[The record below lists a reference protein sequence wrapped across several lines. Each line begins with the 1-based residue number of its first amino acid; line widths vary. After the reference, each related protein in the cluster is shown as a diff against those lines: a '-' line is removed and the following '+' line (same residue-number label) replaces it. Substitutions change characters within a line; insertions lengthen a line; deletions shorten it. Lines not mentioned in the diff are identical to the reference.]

1 MIDKNKKYTLVD
13 GTEVK
18 IYEVYE
24 SELLTHVVHGA
35 YKTTSGWQLA
45 SWGEGGQAMRGV
57 ASTNDLIEVSP
68 YANIKIDDKVLVWNE
83 TSTNKIRR
91 HFAGINE
98 SGLPKAWYG
107 TGTSFTETSTT
118 TWDGCEPY
126 TETELNT

>member
-24 SELLTHVVHGA
+24 SELLTNVVHGA

-68 YANIKIDDKVLVWNE
+68 YADFQIDDKVLVWEDDTRQYKSYFAGTGRTGKAEVWADGRTSYNE
-83 TSTNKIRR
+83 TRR
-91 HFAGINE
+91 IGWKHCI
-98 SGLPKAWYG
+98 KYV
-107 TGTSFTETSTT
+107 
-118 TWDGCEPY
+118 EP
-126 TETELNT
+126 TA